1 MSDLNNIENL
11 PKPKTETEKSS
22 IEKRNLIQ
30 KDLIKD
36 FCKNSEI
43 KNIEERTKRAF
54 DWILKYADNFDQLD
68 EPLIDEYY
76 RLATSGTEE
85 DNVRKA
91 ELLSQIQTSLVELD
105 NKNG

>member
-1 MSDLNNIENL
+1 MENL
-11 PKPKTETEKSS
+11 SEPKTETEKSS

-30 KDLIKD
+30 KDLIED

-43 KNIEERTKRAF
+43 QDPEERAKCAI
-54 DWILKYADNFDQLD
+54 DWVLKYADNFDQLD
-68 EPLIDEYY
+68 KSKVDEYY

-85 DNVRKA
+85 DKIRKA